1 MASTLEGL
9 RESLARMPLGQKVRL
24 GAGLLATAGLIW
36 GLSLWATRVRY
47 GVLFSGLRVEDAA
60 PIVEALDGRHVPY
73 RLASGGTSISVPA
86 ERVDQL
92 RLELAGEGL
101 PRGGGVGFE
110 IFDKPSFGLSDFVQN
125 VNYRRALER
134 ELARTIQGL
143 DVVDSARVHLALPPK
158 ALFADE
164 RREPS
169 ASVVVRLKS
178 QRSLS
183 SNQVRAIGHLVASG
197 VEGLDPA
204 RVSVID
210 GTGRMLSDGTAEQA
224 EAGLSAA
231 QVEAKRSLESNL
243 ESTLVAL
250 LEPLVGAGHVRAR
263 ASVEL
268 NLARVERVEESYD
281 PDSSVV
287 RSEQKSKS
295 RQTQSSASQGGIPGT
310 ASNLPPVEP
319 PAPSA
324 PDTRL
329 NESQSSTLNYEI
341 NKVVATIA
349 EPAGTLARQS
359 VAVVVDHATEQASGA
374 DGNVTSRRVPRSDE
388 EMRKITDLV
397 RAAAGINVERGDT
410 LIVENVPFDPATA
423 AAIAGSAED
432 APGLGLSLWLPTIAR
447 YAAPLLA
454 VLLVI
459 LLVVRPGLAALRSLR
474 AQAAPAGA
482 LPPTVAQLQA
492 ALATEPRAEDPAAS
506 LRRRLIEAARDNP
519 EAAALV
525 VRGWLSGQE

>member
-1 MASTLEGL
+1 MASMIEGL

-24 GAGLLATAGLIW
+24 GAGVVATVGLVW

-73 RLASGGTSISVPA
+73 RLAAGGTSIAVPA

-158 ALFADE
+158 TLFADE

-178 QRSLS
+178 ARSLS

-210 GTGRMLSDGTAEQA
+210 GTGRMLSDGTTEEA

-231 QVEAKRSLESNL
+231 QVEAKRSLEGNL
-243 ESTLVAL
+243 ETTLVAL

-268 NLARVERVEESYD
+268 NQARVERVEESYD

-287 RSEQKSKS
+287 RSEQKSRS
-295 RQTQSSASQGGIPGT
+295 RQTQSSASSGGVPGT
-310 ASNLPPVEP
+310 ASNLPPADAP
-319 PAPSA
+319 QPAA

-349 EPAGTLARQS
+349 EPAGTVIRQS
-359 VAVVVDHATEQASGA
+359 VAVVVDHATTEAAGA
-374 DGNVTSRRVPRSDE
+374 DGKVEARRVPRSE
-388 EMRKITDLV
+388 AEMRKITDLV
-397 RAAAGINVERGDT
+397 RAAAGINANRGDT
-410 LIVENVPFDPATA
+410 LIVENVPFDPTTA
-423 AAIAGSAED
+423 AALGGAAED
-432 APGLGLSLWLPTIAR
+432 APSLVRWLPLAR
-447 YAAPLLA
+447 YAAPLLG
-454 VLLVI
+454 VLALILFVI
-459 LLVVRPGLAALRSLR
+459 RPGLAALRALR
-474 AQAAPAGA
+474 PVVAAPAG
-482 LPPTVAQLQA
+482 LPPTVAELQA
-492 ALATEPRAEDPAAS
+492 ALSAEPSAQDPAAS
-506 LRRRLIEAARDNP
+506 LRRKLIEAARDNP

-525 VRGWLSGQE
+525 VRGWLADRE